1 MARPKSDSV
10 ERVIY
15 NKEKGNV
22 YYKSR
27 IDASKKYAKKFD
39 DVRIRL
45 PQGYRD
51 VIHEEVGD
59 KGTNAFMRSLIEQA
73 IPDIAERAQK
83 YVDEKSE
90 T

>member
-1 MARPKSDSV
+1 MARPKNDSV
-10 ERVIY
+10 ERVVY
-15 NKEKGNV
+15 NGNA

-27 IDASKKYAKKFD
+27 VEASKKYAEKFD

-45 PQGYRD
+45 PQGYRN

-59 KGTNAFMRSLIEQA
+59 KGTNSFMRSLIEQA